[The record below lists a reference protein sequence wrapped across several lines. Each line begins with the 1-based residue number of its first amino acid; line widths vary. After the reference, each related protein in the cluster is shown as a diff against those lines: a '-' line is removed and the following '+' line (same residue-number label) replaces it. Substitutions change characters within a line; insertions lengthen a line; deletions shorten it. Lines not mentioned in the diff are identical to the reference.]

1 MQFDPQVIPTR
12 GGVGKTLEQRSGP
25 TFAVGLATANIQ
37 SIPLPCAGSKIKG
50 RLSKSAALGFRNL
63 SSGGESRPPRP
74 APPSRQMPRVS
85 PLITC
90 NDRFLVGTAAVA
102 YPFGQG
108 VPIWEYQLTAYP
120 CRREVRAGGC
130 PKSIGPKEYPLGRS
144 SEFQK
149 LAARPLIAASEGG
162 RCHGYDIQ
170 NPSGSTSSCSR
181 LRRAH
186 DKRSLRGGLRFSR
199 KVNGSD

>member
-1 MQFDPQVIPTR
+1 MPDAKLPHVAERHRAVTRLIGFGRCWISHRVTPDLPQVIPTR

-25 TFAVGLATANIQ
+25 TFAVRLATANIQ

-102 YPFGQG
+102 YP
-108 VPIWEYQLTAYP
+108 L
-120 CRREVRAGGC
+120 VRAFPFGN
-130 PKSIGPKEYPLGRS
+130 S
-144 SEFQK
+144 
-149 LAARPLIAASEGG
+149 
-162 RCHGYDIQ
+162 
-170 NPSGSTSSCSR
+170 N
-181 LRRAH
+181 
-186 DKRSLRGGLRFSR
+186 
-199 KVNGSD
+199 